1 MIDMMNNYLYL
12 ITFIKDSAVGEM
24 YVNLPN
30 TDVFIEESDYD
41 NLTREYKTD
50 EEFKESCNSILRGN
64 FPNLDCMIL
73 QIKRII

>member
-1 MIDMMNNYLYL
+1 
-12 ITFIKDSAVGEM
+12 M

-30 TDVFIEESDYD
+30 NDVFVEESDYD